1 MKKEPAK
8 KKTVKT
14 AAKTAPKK
22 AAKPAPKKAPAKVS
36 KRAEKSPCSC
46 GEQSCSCSQSG
57 SFCFESLIQET
68 FGKLSDTERV
78 ADLLKDYFFTE
89 LLSKGVEEPVAN
101 ALANRLDI
109 KVSDFEV
116 NIELLES

>member
-22 AAKPAPKKAPAKVS
+22 AAKPAAKKAPAKVA
-36 KRAEKSPCSC
+36 KRAEKSSCSC

-89 LLSKGVEEPVAN
+89 LLAKGIEEPVAN